1 MQAGPQI
8 PVVVLQSD
16 LFPLAVGLV
25 ATLAGFAAGIL
36 FLIQRR
42 QRDLPLL
49 YFGMMAA
56 MYGLRVLANTAT
68 ASYFAPAGLQKW
80 VIWFVTGFIL
90 IPFVLFFGDLLT
102 PSRRRP
108 RRWGVAVLVVFG
120 AVYTLAHLFP
130 NARDA
135 ADRANEITVLIAL
148 PLLFLLLF
156 IPRRQPTRELWV
168 IRFGVLCLLC
178 FAFYTNFVDLGWIR
192 GNSHIEYIGFT
203 VLLGCVGWVAV
214 RRSIESEER
223 LDAIHREMEL
233 AQRIQ
238 SRLLPRDVAMKGVD
252 IATRYV
258 PVAWV
263 AGDFYDFLLR
273 GDEGIGILV
282 ADVSGHGVPA
292 ALAASMVKI
301 AIRSQFE
308 NAGDPAAVLR
318 GMNEILQG
326 NMDLQFVTAAY
337 LYLDLPARELRY
349 AAAGHPAMLV
359 WHAAERRAEAVEE
372 NGLIMGVFPGSEY
385 STRRM
390 RLNPG
395 DRCLLYTDGI
405 PEAPNA
411 EGEEFGGERLM
422 EFFVEHADAAPEAFC
437 DALLAQVEAWCG
449 RRAGKEQPD
458 DLTVL
463 MVEFTG

>member
-8 PVVVLQSD
+8 PVAVLRSD
-16 LFPLAVGLV
+16 LFPLGVGLV
-25 ATLAGFAAGIL
+25 ATIAGLAAGIL
-36 FLIQRR
+36 FFVRR
-42 QRDLPLL
+42 RERDRPLL
-49 YFGMMAA
+49 YFGLMAS
-56 MYGLRVLANTAT
+56 MYGLRVLANTDT
-68 ASYFAPAGLQKW
+68 AGYLVPRGVQLW
-80 VIWFVTGFIL
+80 LIWFVTGFIL
-90 IPFVLFFGDLLT
+90 IPFVLFFGNLLT
-102 PSRRRP
+102 PARRRQ
-108 RRWGVAVLVVFG
+108 RLWGLGVLVLLG
-120 AVYTLAHLFP
+120 TVYTLAHLFP
-130 NARDA
+130 SARNA
-135 ADRANEITVLIAL
+135 ADRTNEIMVLIAL
-148 PLLFLLLF
+148 PVLFVLL
-156 IPRRQPTRELWV
+156 RRPATRELWV
-168 IRFGVLCLLC
+168 VRFGVLCLLC
-178 FAFYTNFVDLGWIR
+178 FATYTNFVSLGWIA
-192 GNSHIEYIGFT
+192 GKAHIEYVGFT
-203 VLLGCVGWVAV
+203 ILLGCVGWVAV

-238 SRLLPRDVAMKGVD
+238 SRLLPGDVAMKGVD

-273 GDEGIGILV
+273 GDEGIGILI

-301 AIRSQFE
+301 AIRSQID

-318 GMNEILQG
+318 GMNEILLG

-337 LYLDLPARELRY
+337 LYLDLAGRELRY
-349 AAAGHPAMLV
+349 AGAGHPAMLV
-359 WHAAERRAEAVEE
+359 WHAADRRAEPVEE
-372 NGLIMGVFPGSEY
+372 NGLILGMFPDCEY
-385 STRRM
+385 KTRRM
-390 RLNPG
+390 PLSAG

-405 PEAPNA
+405 SEAPNPA
-411 EGEEFGGERLM
+411 GEEFGEKRLM
-422 EFFVEHADAAPEAFC
+422 EFFTDHAAAAPGEFC